1 MDPKWS
7 WTTAGAESIDQTAF
21 LHQAL
26 DARLPFFAGL
36 FVNISLH
43 CGVGFQRR
51 RIDADK
57 QLAIFKQLLVTE
69 HRQHEL
75 EDLLMH
81 LQRQSITNPAQ
92 RGVIGRLLVQL

>member
-1 MDPKWS
+1 M
-7 WTTAGAESIDQTAF
+7 TAGAESIDQTGF
-21 LHQAL
+21 LHQTL
-26 DARLPFFAGL
+26 DVHLSFFAGL
-36 FVNISLH
+36 YANISLH
-43 CGVGFQRR
+43 RGVGFQRR

-57 QLAIFKQLLVTE
+57 QLAFFEQLLVTD

-92 RGVIGRLLVQL
+92 RRKIGWLLVQL